1 MSPEGAAQ
9 ESALP
14 ELVELMIVDPTIIP
28 RINRA
33 HVANTRGEC
42 TGCVRQSSWPK
53 WPCLLRRSAVEAQ
66 AVLKKRGQVS

>member
-1 MSPEGAAQ
+1 M
-9 ESALP
+9 P

-42 TGCVRQSSWPK
+42 AGCATQNSWPK
-53 WPCLLRRSAVEAQ
+53 WPCLLHRSAVEAD
-66 AVLKKRGQVS
+66 AVLKKRGRAS